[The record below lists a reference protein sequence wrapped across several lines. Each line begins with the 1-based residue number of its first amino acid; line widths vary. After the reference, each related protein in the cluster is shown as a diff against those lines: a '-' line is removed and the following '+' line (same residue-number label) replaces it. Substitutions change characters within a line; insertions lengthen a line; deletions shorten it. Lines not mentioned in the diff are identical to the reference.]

1 MPTWSQQNT
10 PQCTLAQ
17 LTAGKLS
24 CTVPLNNA
32 STLNNPAYDGVRG
45 AYPCMD
51 LLALSHMT
59 CAAKRSITRTAHRYT
74 TVFRT
79 PATHGSD
86 RGADGGGQA
95 RIGKGARSGKNDA
108 KAAVAGYN
116 TKTDANKDK
125 DVGTRQDTSHE
136 TTSIRDHIS
145 SPTLHVAA
153 RRSRQEN
160 RHLKSLDLHRD
171 QRQFLTPR
179 PAPLE
184 PTIPPLD
191 LQYHTSDLK
200 LSKHQKP
207 RTVRQHNPGT

>member
-1 MPTWSQQNT
+1 MHTCAAHCGQALLHSAPKQCVDSQQPCIRWST
-10 PQCTLAQ
+10 
-17 LTAGKLS
+17 GS
-24 CTVPLNNA
+24 VPLHGSA
-32 STLNNPAYDGVRG
+32 STLTYDMCRQEIHHAHGPQIHNSFPDPGHARQRSRG
-45 AYPCMD
+45 G
-51 LLALSHMT
+51 
-59 CAAKRSITRTAHRYT
+59 RRRT
-74 TVFRT
+74 
-79 PATHGSD
+79 
-86 RGADGGGQA
+86 
-95 RIGKGARSGKNDA
+95 GKGARSGKNDA